1 MKLAVLDVNP
11 MARNKIFMA
20 LLMSLP
26 KLMNVLLILL
36 LLLILYSLTLRAV
49 DLENFFGTG
58 SCWRC
63 FFLKHC
69 FKSV

>member
-1 MKLAVLDVNP
+1 MKFAVLDVNP

-49 DLENFFGTG
+49 DLLTPSFGGPISLDG
-58 SCWRC
+58 SMGSNG
-63 FFLKHC
+63 K
-69 FKSV
+69 KS